1 MGAIIVTVTDEAKRF
16 AVDLEVPDMQ
26 KIETLKE
33 DIIGSLNGYKPEL
46 YLTPFSMELY
56 SERLKRIINSH
67 ETLAQAGV
75 WNGDYIAHVRR
86 K

>member
-1 MGAIIVTVTDEAKRF
+1 
-16 AVDLEVPDMQ
+16 
-26 KIETLKE
+26 
-33 DIIGSLNGYKPEL
+33 
-46 YLTPFSMELY
+46 MELY

-75 WNGDYIAHVRR
+75 WNGDYIALVRR